1 MDGCE
6 PMKPRKQPYGNQNI
20 CGATIERLRQER
32 GMKQRTLVAQVQL
45 QGVDM
50 NPSSLSK
57 LEGQQRAATDME
69 LKAIAT
75 VLGVAVDALYNP
87 DSPE

>member
-1 MDGCE
+1 
-6 PMKPRKQPYGNQNI
+6 MKPRKQPYGNKNI
-20 CGATIERLRQER
+20 CGATIERLRKER

-57 LEGQQRAATDME
+57 LEGQQRAATDIE
-69 LKAIAT
+69 LKAISS
-75 VLGVAVDALYNP
+75 VFGVSIDDLINP
-87 DSPE
+87 